1 MTVDRIAY
9 VGTDNNI
16 FTISPDGSGS
26 RRLTGNITAGAQGII
41 QARPLQQVF
50 IFYTWPTWSP
60 DGKKLAVSQVIL
72 EGDVPTVSLFTL
84 ETSEGELTKV
94 YENEPRASPIIANNV
109 PHYMYWSPNS
119 ESLAFIA
126 PTPGG
131 LTLFV
136 HTSNQDNTAISDEG
150 PLYFRWAEDNRSL
163 LIHARDTL
171 LTATAPFGS
180 TLLDLAPMNPI
191 FRAPDLSNDG
201 RQAVYMSNV
210 VQGYGLL
217 VGDPGAAGEFQ
228 QLESVGSNAALLWS
242 PTGDSIAVA
251 DSESSDDLVHNR
263 LRIISSDG
271 SESRTLVEEPLA
283 AFFWSP
289 NGEKIAYV
297 AVDTQEQSLAWKI
310 VPIEGGEPWEL
321 VKFSPSAELLAMI
334 SFFDQYAHSHS
345 LWSPDSTRLV
355 FAGGA
360 GRERAETNGASSNV
374 SSIYVINTEPGSLP
388 RKIAS
393 GSLAFWSWN

>member
-1 MTVDRIAY
+1 MDRIAY
-9 VGTDNNI
+9 VGTDDNI
-16 FTISPDGSGS
+16 FTINPDGSDS

-41 QARPLQQVF
+41 QASLLQQGF

-60 DGKKLAVSQVIL
+60 DGKKLAVSQIIL
-72 EGDVPTVSLFTL
+72 EGDVPAVSLFTL
-84 ETSEGELTKV
+84 DTSEGELTKV
-94 YENEPRASPIIANNV
+94 YENEPQASPIIANNV

-136 HTSNQDNTAISDEG
+136 HALNQDNTTISSEG
-150 PLYFRWAEDNRSL
+150 PLYFKWAQDNRSL

-171 LTATAPFGS
+171 LTVTVPFGNKP
-180 TLLDLAPMNPI
+180 LELAPMNPI
-191 FRAPDLSNDG
+191 FRAPDLSSNG
-201 RQAVYMSNV
+201 RQAVYISNV

-228 QLESVGSNAALLWS
+228 QLESVGGNAALLWS

-251 DSESSDDLVHNR
+251 DSESPDDLVHNR

-297 AVDTQEQSLAWKI
+297 AVDAQEQSLTWKI
-310 VPIEGGEPWEL
+310 VSIEGGEPWEL
-321 VKFSPSAELLAMI
+321 VKFAPSAELLAMI
-334 SFFDQYAHSHS
+334 GFFDQYAHSHS

-360 GRERAETNGASSNV
+360 GRETGETNGASPNV